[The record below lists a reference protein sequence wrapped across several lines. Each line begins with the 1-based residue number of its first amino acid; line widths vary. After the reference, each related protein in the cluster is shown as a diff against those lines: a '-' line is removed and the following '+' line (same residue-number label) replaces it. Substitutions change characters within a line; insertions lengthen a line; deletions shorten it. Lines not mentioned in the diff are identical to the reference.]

1 MIRFL
6 LIPLILCFTL
16 LPSYSFIKGRVEN
29 GIQIDYTKLN
39 QTELETKAEFYYT
52 SALES
57 KTLDEN
63 MTQALNMYT
72 MLSNMAP
79 ENISYPIKLGKLYEA
94 LGKKRYAKSYF
105 YRAMNINES
114 APEPYYYLG
123 DFYNNREQ
131 YGKAL
136 KFYLKA
142 QEKGFSDSTALQE
155 KINTLYTKLGA

>member
-1 MIRFL
+1 
-6 LIPLILCFTL
+6 
-16 LPSYSFIKGRVEN
+16 
-29 GIQIDYTKLN
+29 
-39 QTELETKAEFYYT
+39 
-52 SALES
+52 
-57 KTLDEN
+57 
-63 MTQALNMYT
+63 
-72 MLSNMAP
+72 
-79 ENISYPIKLGKLYEA
+79 
-94 LGKKRYAKSYF
+94 
-105 YRAMNINES
+105 MNINES